1 MQAEGGVEPGGIRLS
16 CGLEETNDILRDLE
30 AAFAHVASLRR
41 ETV

>member
-30 AAFAHVASLRR
+30 AAFTHVAGIKR
-41 ETV
+41 ERV